1 MKYIGYYPIE
11 EGKGIKRN
19 SSPAGKSKMDY
30 IISLINRNNQSVEII
45 SACDSVYGFA
55 QGCKKKLEG
64 GNTIQIFTSLGKR
77 NKMSIIIDYIIMKL
91 QLLRALMKIKRGE
104 TVVCYHSLGYA
115 KMVYLLHRVKK
126 FNLVLEVEEIYQD
139 VVPCGAWKAYW
150 ERKIISGADGYILAA
165 EELSSEI
172 PLKKPYIVINGTYR
186 SELERHECFN
196 DEKIHCVY
204 AGTFDP
210 TKGGAA
216 AAAAAE
222 FLPENYHVHILGF
235 GTDEQI
241 EQLKDL
247 ISTIQKKTKCTLTY
261 DGLKSGEEY
270 IQFLQKCQ
278 IGLCTQIP
286 DAKYTK
292 TSFPSKVLVYL
303 ANGLRVLS
311 VRIPAVENSA
321 VGGVLYYYDK
331 QSPQEIANAIMDIP
345 MEEGYN
351 SRQLLN
357 QLDKDCE
364 NNLKRLMEKINNESD

>member
-1 MKYIGYYPIE
+1 MKYIGYYPIN

-30 IISLINRNNQSVEII
+30 IISLINRNNQRAEII

-55 QGCKKKLEG
+55 HGRKETLEN

-77 NKMSIIIDYIIMKL
+77 NKISILIDFIVMRS
-91 QLLRALMKIKRGE
+91 QLLCAFMNIKRGE

-115 KMVYLLHRVKK
+115 KMLYLLHRVKK

-172 PLKKPYIVINGTYR
+172 PSGRPYIVINGTYR
-186 SELERHECFN
+186 VESERHECFN
-196 DEKIHCVY
+196 DKKIHCVY

-241 EQLKDL
+241 GQLKDL

-286 DAKYTK
+286 DAKYAK

-303 ANGLRVLS
+303 ANGLRVLC
-311 VRIPAVENSA
+311 VRIPVVENSQ
-321 VGGVLYYYDK
+321 VGNILTYYNH
-331 QSPQEIANAIMDIP
+331 QSPIEIADAIQKINIAEHYD
-345 MEEGYN
+345 
-351 SRQLLN
+351 SRQLLSE
-357 QLDKDCE
+357 LDEQCNVDFKD
-364 NNLKRLMEKINNESD
+364 LLEKVKYEVN